1 MSSQAQGL
9 LCQYLSEDMSGINL
23 GTLELPEIEKDL
35 VKIKI
40 SHASLNFPDWLMS
53 QGKYQRKPELPFFLG
68 MEGSGIIE
76 SLGPDAKE
84 LQIGDEVMFGGWGHG
99 AMANYIVLPSSKI
112 TKKPSAL
119 NMAEAAAFA
128 TAYTTAYVSLIRRGE
143 MKPDDVV
150 NGVPLVY
157 SNFSP
162 GFNIGCSPTTP
173 LPLTS

>member
-1 MSSQAQGL
+1 VSTQAQGL

-23 GTLELPEIEKDL
+23 GSLELPKIENDL
-35 VKIKI
+35 IKMKI

-76 SLGPDAKE
+76 SVGPNVKDLK
-84 LQIGDEVMFGGWGHG
+84 INDEVMFGGWGHG
-99 AMANYIVLPSSKI
+99 AMANYIVLPESKI
-112 TKKPSAL
+112 SKKPNAL

-143 MKPDDVV
+143 MNPDDVV
-150 NGVPLVY
+150 LIHGSSGGVGMDKYDIIRVHLA
-157 SNFSP
+157 SP
-162 GFNIGCSPTTP
+162 N
-173 LPLTS
+173 

>member
-99 AMANYIVLPSSKI
+99 AMANYTVLPLSKI

-128 TAYTTAYVSLIRRGE
+128 TAYTTAYLSLIHISE
-143 MKPDDVV
+143 
-150 NGVPLVY
+150 
-157 SNFSP
+157 
-162 GFNIGCSPTTP
+162 PTRP
-173 LPLTS
+173 Y